1 MTNTVATAAASENGT
16 SEQKTSKMM
25 AFPARVLQKII
36 AERLSGRI
44 IFTDPNDKSVNWQ
57 LYVGN
62 GQIHYCGSGVG
73 QQERLNYLC
82 QRYCPNLI
90 GDLAPNQS
98 DYQYLGQLWKQGKLN
113 LPQLRKLLFLFT
125 QEALIQMVS
134 LPQAE
139 LKVERALGLE
149 QLVLSVPIK
158 ATLSQL
164 RGSIAQWVQ
173 IRTYM
178 SSPFQR
184 LSLVDEERLNQEFAS
199 HPDHL
204 HLIQRL
210 PELLAPQPLL
220 YDLARQLSLDTIATA
235 ELLKPAIRGGAITL
249 SPYAR
254 PQADARPVVA
264 CIDDSRTIQRNVRLI
279 LETSGYKVLELMSPA
294 RALTAL
300 ARQKPSLVLMDIT
313 MPEMDGYELCR
324 ILRQSDLLKDVPV
337 VMLTGRD
344 GLVDRI
350 RARMVGATD
359 YLTKPFTP
367 QELLCLAERFAHQAV
382 VERN

>member
-1 MTNTVATAAASENGT
+1 MTHTVATSADSENAT
-16 SEQKTSKMM
+16 SEPKSAKMM

-44 IFTDPNDKSVNWQ
+44 TFTDPNDTSVNWQ

-73 QQERLNYLC
+73 QQERFNYLA
-82 QRYCPNLI
+82 QRYCPKLA
-90 GDLAPNQS
+90 GELAPNQS
-98 DYQYLGQLWKQGKLN
+98 EYDYLGQFWKQGKLN

-125 QEALIQMVS
+125 QEALIQLTS

-173 IRTYM
+173 TRTYL

-184 LSLVDEERLNQEFAS
+184 LSLADEGLLRQQLGEAG
-199 HPDHL
+199 DHEAV
-204 HLIQRL
+204 IQML
-210 PELLAPQPLL
+210 PELLAQQPLL
-220 YDLARQLSLDTIATA
+220 YDLARQLSLDTISTV
-235 ELLKPAIRGGAITL
+235 ELLSPALKGGAITL
-249 SPYAR
+249 NPYAR

-279 LETSGYKVLELMSPA
+279 LETSGYKVLELMNPA

-300 ARQKPSLVLMDIT
+300 ARQKPNLVLMDIT
-313 MPEMDGYELCR
+313 MPDIDGYELCR
-324 ILRQSDLLKDVPV
+324 MLRQSDLLKDVPV

-367 QELLCLAERFAHQAV
+367 QELLCLAERFAHQAI